1 MAHGPD
7 HSHSGHAPACG
18 HDHGRPAE
26 APAATPCAGHHHAP
40 SMPHPTQA
48 APWSILRMGLAGRLG
63 GALVV
68 VAGLWIVILAS
79 MRAV

>member
-1 MAHGPD
+1 
-7 HSHSGHAPACG
+7 
-18 HDHGRPAE
+18 
-26 APAATPCAGHHHAP
+26 
-40 SMPHPTQA
+40 MPHPTQA